1 MQAGWGRPATRAG
14 ACCALPVQWFH
25 APRSTRLRCLQPNG
39 YIFTSL
45 VNACEKGGQWE
56 TAVRLFKAMQARG
69 AACKGRL
76 TWVCSNLAAPDK
88 RRVAFLHTAALLHM
102 AKLFFQGPCWL
113 LPCCLCVNRF
123 GGAPML

>member
-1 MQAGWGRPATRAG
+1 MQVGWGRPATLAG

-56 TAVRLFKAMQARG
+56 TAVRLFKAMQAR
-69 AACKGRL
+69 
-76 TWVCSNLAAPDK
+76 V
-88 RRVAFLHTAALLHM
+88 LHARALSL
-102 AKLFFQGPCWL
+102 
-113 LPCCLCVNRF
+113 
-123 GGAPML
+123 GGQQFSMP